1 MDTLSMRLL
10 QRFSS
15 SLASAEYPSP
25 ADASP
30 NLRVFCRKV
39 ELSFKILR
47 VLEDNSN
54 NPLYGGNNSPVRRKK
69 RKAVTNNYCFD
80 PLPFDSMGI
89 TVPTTDAE
97 VRDVYATVLS
107 QLQDILEVRGFIADS
122 PCVGLNSLSTISL
135 F

>member
-1 MDTLSMRLL
+1 MDTLSIQLL

-15 SLASAEYPSP
+15 SLLFAKYPSP
-25 ADASP
+25 ADVSP

-39 ELSFKILR
+39 ELSFSILR
-47 VLEDNSN
+47 VLKENANSALSGAN
-54 NPLYGGNNSPVRRKK
+54 KSPVRRKK

-80 PLPFDSMGI
+80 PLPFKSMGI
-89 TVPTTDAE
+89 AVPTTDAE
-97 VRDVYATVLS
+97 VRDVCVTVLS
-107 QLQDILEVRGFIADS
+107 QLQDILEVCGFIADS